1 MSSKRVMTLGS
12 LPLQPRA
19 SPRNDSW
26 KRNKIQNRPKLTS
39 TMFIISSTW
48 CFTRSEMKTL
58 GLYGGKSRDGGVRGA
73 LYSYCS
79 RHAYRCPITPSLP
92 PAWAWE
98 GEYIAMG
105 RQETKLYFLSLYRW
119 GGQLNISCD
128 AFWKYNENWCCSF
141 QNNILCI
148 VNLKPWFVLLI
159 WGGCLGNIKHIRS
172 YLCTLHFQVH
182 VWWRFSKRF

>member
-39 TMFIISSTW
+39 TMFAISSTW
-48 CFTRSEMKTL
+48 CCTRSEMKTL

-92 PAWAWE
+92 LLE
-98 GEYIAMG
+98 HERG
-105 RQETKLYFLSLYRW
+105 
-119 GGQLNISCD
+119 
-128 AFWKYNENWCCSF
+128 
-141 QNNILCI
+141 NILRWAH
-148 VNLKPWFVLLI
+148 K
-159 WGGCLGNIKHIRS
+159 RQS
-172 YLCTLHFQVH
+172 YIFWACTGEVDNWTYHVMPLHSILEHSEDIMQIDVVPFRAIYVY
-182 VWWRFSKRF
+182 